1 MKTPI
6 LSITIPTLNRVDL
19 LKISVSI
26 ILKQIAPFGD
36 QIEFIILN
44 NASDDGT
51 AQWLKESFEDH
62 LIVKF
67 INYPERVDIGQSISR
82 CIHAASGEYVWMFGD
97 DDLPMPFAV
106 ETVMNLIKQSKYGIV
121 YLNYITA
128 NKDLGNY
135 REVAVSKLGVDPFE
149 LTLDQ
154 LVQDV
159 GRYLGFLS
167 ALVFKRTSWLNSI
180 VHYRESH
187 YGFNFLAPLLAGNKT
202 EICLYYCF
210 PLVTMRVGTQKYVHK
225 WALYNLVG
233 LPNLLKDMADH
244 QVITK
249 STFSKIANNLSW
261 LTIVKNLLMAKA
273 FEYHRNHFFWDKALS
288 YQTGFRHFSVQF
300 IRYFVP
306 STFGQ
311 FLFRNFVGS
320 KISTDVNDGIPVPS
334 KEVNE

>member
-1 MKTPI
+1 METPI
-6 LSITIPTLNRVDL
+6 LSITIPTLNRVEL
-19 LKISVSI
+19 LKISVDV
-26 ILKQIAPFGD
+26 ILEQIAPFGD

-44 NASDDGT
+44 NASDDAT
-51 AQWLKESFEDH
+51 AQWLNESFEGH
-62 LIVKF
+62 TTVKF
-67 INYPERVDIGQSISR
+67 INYIERVDIGQSISR

-106 ETVMNLIKQSKYGIV
+106 GTVINLIKQSKYGIV

-135 REVAVSKLGVDPFE
+135 REVAVSKLGISPFE

-167 ALVFKRTSWLNSI
+167 ALVFKRKNWLDSI
-180 VHYRESH
+180 ANYRESH
-187 YGFNFLAPLLAGNKT
+187 YGFNFLGPMLAGNKT
-202 EICLYYCF
+202 ETCLYYCF
-210 PLVTMRVGTQKYVHK
+210 PLVAMRVGAQKYVHK

-233 LPNLLKDMADH
+233 LPNLLKDLADDK
-244 QVITK
+244 VITE
-249 STFSKIANNLSW
+249 STFTKIANNLSW

-273 FEYHRNHFFWDKALS
+273 FEYHRDHFFWGKALS
-288 YQTGFRHFSVQF
+288 YQTGFRRFSVQF

-306 STFGQ
+306 SVLGQ

-334 KEVNE
+334 KEVH